1 MSSPELAF
9 LFPGQGSQSVGMGKL
24 LAETFSQ
31 AREVFREADE
41 SLGFS
46 LSGICFEGPEEKL
59 RLTELTQPAI
69 LATSIACERVLRF
82 KGLGPAW
89 VAGHSLGEYS
99 ALVSA
104 SALRLSDALRVVNH
118 RGRYMQE
125 AVPVGEG
132 AMAALLG
139 LASEAVEALC
149 LEEARGEVLA
159 AANYNAPDQTVIAGN
174 ASAVARAIQAAPAR
188 GARRAIPLP
197 VSAPFH
203 CAMMAP
209 AQERLKDE
217 LKSTPLRDL
226 QCPLVGN
233 VDALPITSGETAREN
248 LVRQIT
254 APVRWEACVRELHK
268 LGARRFIEVGPGRVL
283 SGLVRRILPEAR
295 IYNVEDPPSLEKTL
309 RLLQEEMT

>member
-1 MSSPELAF
+1 MNSPELAF
-9 LFPGQGSQSVGMGKL
+9 LFPGQGSQMVGMGKL
-24 LAETFSQ
+24 MAEAYSQ
-31 AREVFREADE
+31 ARDVFREADE
-41 SLGFS
+41 ALGFS
-46 LSGICFEGPEEKL
+46 LSALCFEGPEDKL

-104 SALRLSDALRVVNH
+104 SSLRLADALRVVH
-118 RGRYMQE
+118 QRGRFMQE

-139 LASEAVEALC
+139 LTPEAVEALC

-159 AANYNAPDQTVIAGN
+159 AANYNAPDQTVIAGTS
-174 ASAVARAIQAAPAR
+174 SAVARAIQAAPAR

-203 CAMMAP
+203 CEMMSP
-209 AQERLKDE
+209 AQERLERE
-217 LKSTPLRDL
+217 LKSTPFQDL

-233 VDALPITSGETAREN
+233 VDARPVTSGEKAKEN
-248 LVRQIT
+248 LIRQIT

-268 LGARRFIEVGPGRVL
+268 LGARRFVEVGPGRVL
-283 SGLVRRILPEAR
+283 SGLVRRILSEVR
-295 IYNVEDPPSLEKTL
+295 VYNVEDPPSLEKTL
-309 RLLQEEMT
+309 RLLQEEAA